1 MKTIFDNHQT
11 KDINFRIKQLQKLKN
26 VILEFENDLY
36 EALNKD
42 LGKSKV
48 ASYITE
54 IGFCLREIS
63 LHLKNIKSWS
73 KPQKVKTNQMI
84 FPMAKSFT
92 QREPLGNILII
103 SPWNYPLMLSLM
115 PMIGA
120 ISAGNCVTLKP
131 SELSKHTSD
140 VLKKIIEKVFD
151 KDYVKVVLGGAS
163 ETQKLLK
170 QKFDYIFFT
179 GGEVV
184 GKIVMKAASE
194 NLTPVTL
201 ELGGKSPTIVDENCN
216 LEKTAARITHGKFSN
231 AGQTCIAPDYLL
243 VNKKIKE
250 KLVEKIKENI
260 LSFFGNDIENSKDLG
275 KIINKKH
282 FMRCRNYLQN
292 TKIIFGGEVN
302 QKTNYISP
310 TLIENCEDEEVM
322 QEEIFGPILP
332 IIEYSTVEEAIEFVN
347 KRPKPL
353 ALYIFSNDK
362 NFQNTILQKTSSGGV
377 SINDTLMHIVNDNL
391 PFGGVGNSGF
401 GKYFGKASFET
412 FSNLKG
418 IFKNTTLFDIP
429 NRFPPTDEKNLN
441 FFKKIFK

>member
-1 MKTIFDNHQT
+1 MKTIFDSHQT
-11 KDINFRIKQLQKLKN
+11 KDINFRIQQLQKLKN
-26 VILEFENDLY
+26 IILEFEDDLY
-36 EALNKD
+36 DALNKD

-48 ASYITE
+48 ASYMTE

-73 KPQKVKTNQMI
+73 NPQKVNTSQMI
-84 FPMAKSFT
+84 FPMAKSFI
-92 QREPLGNILII
+92 QREPLGNVLII

-120 ISAGNCVTLKP
+120 ISAGNCVILKP
-131 SELSKHTSD
+131 SELSKNTSG
-140 VLKKIIEKVFD
+140 VLKKMIEKIFD
-151 KDYVKVVLGGAS
+151 KDYVKVVLGGAT

-179 GGEVV
+179 GGEVI
-184 GKIVMKAASE
+184 GKIVMKAAAE
-194 NLTPVTL
+194 HLTPITL
-201 ELGGKSPTIVDENCN
+201 ELGGKSPTIVDKNCN
-216 LEKTAARITHGKFSN
+216 LEKAAARIVHGKFSN

-243 VNKKIKE
+243 VNKNVKEKLVTKIKE
-250 KLVEKIKENI
+250 KIQL
-260 LSFFGNDIENSKDLG
+260 FFGDDTEKSKDLG

-282 FMRCRNYLQN
+282 FIRCQDYLKD
-292 TKIIFGGEVN
+292 TKVIFGGEIN
-302 QKTNYISP
+302 KTTNYISP
-310 TLIENCEDEEVM
+310 TLIENCEDKKVM

-332 IIEYSTVEEAIEFVN
+332 IIEYSTIEDAINFINE
-347 KRPKPL
+347 RPKPL

-412 FSNLKG
+412 FSNSKA
-418 IFKNTTLFDIP
+418 IFKNTTLFDVP
-429 NRFPPTDEKNLN
+429 NRFPPTNEKSLS
-441 FFKKIFK
+441 FIKRIFK